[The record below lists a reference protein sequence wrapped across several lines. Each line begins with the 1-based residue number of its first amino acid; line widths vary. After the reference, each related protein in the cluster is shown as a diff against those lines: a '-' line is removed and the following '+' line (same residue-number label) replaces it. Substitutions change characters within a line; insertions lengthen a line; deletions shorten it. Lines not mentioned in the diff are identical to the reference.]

1 MPVALVAVCTES
13 NMIVLSFKEAKG
25 PLPKAPYFD
34 FVSFS
39 LQTIHRVTFKL
50 AGLASTRSGTSYWR
64 FVEDT
69 RNIMINGNHFGE
81 R

>member
-1 MPVALVAVCTES
+1 
-13 NMIVLSFKEAKG
+13 MIVLSFKEAKG